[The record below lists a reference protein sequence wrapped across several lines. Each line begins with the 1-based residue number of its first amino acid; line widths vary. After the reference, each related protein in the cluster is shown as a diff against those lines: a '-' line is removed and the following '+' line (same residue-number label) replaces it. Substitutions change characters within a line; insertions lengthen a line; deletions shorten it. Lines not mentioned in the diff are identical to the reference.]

1 MNKAILSLFVTSYLL
16 HQAPALELQSWKD
29 VEQNIGNSSCMNH
42 LKTQMDEA
50 CTQLGEST
58 MVSVDFANCK
68 MGCQKNATA
77 ASVKPYNM
85 PNGTSCGFYG
95 EEDGQEKPLTPRHI
109 VVCPSGLDELS
120 GIRTAPR
127 HRRRCQIL
135 DPQHVGIIHGVLRSG
150 ALRQRGDL
158 SG

>member
-16 HQAPALELQSWKD
+16 YQAAYSELLDSLSAPDLELQSWKD

-50 CTQLGEST
+50 CRQLGEST

-68 MGCQKNATA
+68 MGCQNATA

-95 EEDGQEKPLTPRHI
+95 EKCQNGKCVGQCEMEPEESLESPEKN
-109 VVCPSGLDELS
+109 V
-120 GIRTAPR
+120 
-127 HRRRCQIL
+127 
-135 DPQHVGIIHGVLRSG
+135 
-150 ALRQRGDL
+150 
-158 SG
+158 